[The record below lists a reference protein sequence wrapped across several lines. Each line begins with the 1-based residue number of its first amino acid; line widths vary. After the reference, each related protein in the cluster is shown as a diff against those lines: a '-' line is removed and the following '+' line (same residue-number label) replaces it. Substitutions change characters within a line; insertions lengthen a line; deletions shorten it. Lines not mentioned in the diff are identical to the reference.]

1 MQGIKDIWHYA
12 NNTIKTARQLINERL
27 QPLGLSSAEGNI
39 LLSLL
44 NTDRILMQEDLVAQL
59 EISKPA
65 VSRALVSLET
75 KGLITREKD
84 ETDKR
89 ISRIN
94 LTDKALQMGPQVQKI
109 YEDIFTIASQGVSEE
124 EIAGFIEIFRRVSES
139 FSGARQDERQRGTYH
154 VRE

>member
-65 VSRALVSLET
+65 VS
-75 KGLITREKD
+75 
-84 ETDKR
+84 
-89 ISRIN
+89 
-94 LTDKALQMGPQVQKI
+94 
-109 YEDIFTIASQGVSEE
+109 
-124 EIAGFIEIFRRVSES
+124 
-139 FSGARQDERQRGTYH
+139 ARLCP
-154 VRE
+154 